1 MKRAKQA
8 GERSL
13 GERVLGLSPISSH
26 PSHTLRGRKETR
38 RACGFTLMEI
48 MMVVAILGLTLT
60 MGVPALWKSIRREGM
75 GKVEQD
81 LIKGCQEA
89 RRAAIMNNQD
99 TFLVIRP
106 HDRTI
111 TVGSEVAIMPDNVI
125 IDSLGVNFVELRD
138 ADEARVKFTS
148 QARSDEFTILMH
160 GVDGRYREITLD
172 TVTALVQVENI
183 K

>member
-1 MKRAKQA
+1 MKRTKQTA
-8 GERSL
+8 
-13 GERVLGLSPISSH
+13 
-26 PSHTLRGRKETR
+26 
-38 RACGFTLMEI
+38 GFTLIEI

-60 MGVPALWKSIRREGM
+60 MGVPALWKTIRREGM
-75 GKVEQD
+75 GKVEAD

-89 RRAAIMNNQD
+89 RRAAIMNNED

-106 HDRTI
+106 HERTI
-111 TVGSEVAIMPDNVI
+111 TVGSEASIMPDNVI

-138 ADEARVKFTS
+138 ADEARIKFTP

-160 GVDGRYREITLD
+160 GADGSYRKLSLD